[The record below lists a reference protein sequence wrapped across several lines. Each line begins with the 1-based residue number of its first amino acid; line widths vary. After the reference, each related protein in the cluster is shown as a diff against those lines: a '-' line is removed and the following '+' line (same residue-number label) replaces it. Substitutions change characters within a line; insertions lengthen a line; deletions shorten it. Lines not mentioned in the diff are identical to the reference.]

1 MRDDFSNKTKE
12 ILAKRVGYI
21 CSNPKCRRHTSGP
34 NSDQNKAINIGI
46 AAHITAASPGGAR
59 YDETLSSSER
69 ESIEN
74 GIWLCSNCA
83 SLIDRD
89 ETTFTVPLIKE
100 WKDSTEK
107 HLLESILGKIEVG
120 KSPFLEADM
129 LWDSIGR
136 DPKGYSAKNLEIFE
150 QPIPA
155 GTDLYQYWTLYWRL
169 KLVIYNNSETP
180 AYNIEIIEKEG
191 SEFVYLEKLPKIN
204 NIKPFDNI
212 ELEAIYEREFH
223 GTSKEADDELT
234 SIPKDFSDKVLLIK
248 YFNDNRD
255 EIITQVNFEIEK
267 LINKK
272 L

>member
-12 ILAKRVGYI
+12 ILAKRVGYL
-21 CSNPKCRRHTSGP
+21 CSNPNCRKHTSGP

-46 AAHITAASPGGAR
+46 AAHITAASAGGAR

-69 ESIEN
+69 QSIEN

-89 ETTFTVPLIKE
+89 ETGFTVDLINN

-107 HLLESILGKIEVG
+107 HLFDAIMGKTIKG
-120 KSPFLEADM
+120 KLPFLEADM
-129 LWDSIGR
+129 LWDSISR
-136 DPKGYSAKNLEIFE
+136 NPIGYSEKNIEVFE
-150 QPIPA
+150 QPIPV
-155 GTDLYQYWTLYWRL
+155 GTDLYQYWTLEWKL
-169 KLVIYNNSETP
+169 KLVIYNNSEVP
-180 AYNIEIIEKEG
+180 AYNLELIEEKG
-191 SEFVYLEKLPKIN
+191 SEFRYLEKLGKIN

-223 GTSKEADDELT
+223 GTSSEADEELT
-234 SIPKDFSDKVLLIK
+234 SIPKDFTDKVLLLK
-248 YFNDNRD
+248 YFNDDRD
-255 EIITQVNFEIEK
+255 ELITQVNFDTDR

-272 L
+272 I